1 MGPAGGS
8 GTLAVHSV
16 EGPVAP
22 GKAAAPGAAEELGTG
37 GRAELNWKC
46 GLCVFLPPI
55 GRYQY
60 QPKKVFF
67 IYFVQYEV
75 FPLEQRGFFSPK
87 INADIC
93 I

>member
-1 MGPAGGS
+1 M
-8 GTLAVHSV
+8 

-46 GLCVFLPPI
+46 GLCVFFLTVI

-60 QPKKVFF
+60 QPKKVCF
-67 IYFVQYEV
+67 YFVHYEV
-75 FPLEQRGFFSPK
+75 FPLEQKGFFSPK
-87 INADIC
+87 LNAGIC